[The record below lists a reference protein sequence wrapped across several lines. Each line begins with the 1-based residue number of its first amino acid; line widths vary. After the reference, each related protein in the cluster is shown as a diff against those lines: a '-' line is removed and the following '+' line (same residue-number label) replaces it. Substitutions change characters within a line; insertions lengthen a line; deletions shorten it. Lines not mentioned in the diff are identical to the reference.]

1 MTTTPLSRPRRLPTV
16 AQLLAALIGGLVIY
30 LGVII
35 VWVIGYQLVYA
46 GRIFPGVTVAGVD
59 VSGMSPDQAAL
70 KLSET
75 LSYPISGKVV
85 FRQAD
90 KAWVSS
96 PVQLGMVFDPSAS
109 AQTAYKLGRSGGL
122 FGALAGQVRARG
134 YGYDVAPVIIFD
146 QRVAYQ
152 YLQGLAHQVD
162 QPVVEGALQID
173 GANVTSVPGQTGRQ
187 VDIDAT
193 LLNLNNQL
201 KTFHDGE
208 VGLALKEVQPS
219 VADVSSQADTARQ
232 IVSQPLQLVLP
243 D

>member
-1 MTTTPLSRPRRLPTV
+1 MTTTPYSTPNRLPV
-16 AQLLAALIGGLVIY
+16 LAQVLAALLGGLVLF

-35 VWVIGYQLVYA
+35 LWVIGYQLLYA

-152 YLQGLAHQVD
+152 YLQGLAKQVD
-162 QPVVEGALQID
+162 QPEIEAGLQIN
-173 GANVTSVPGQTGRQ
+173 GSAVSAIAGQAGR
-187 VDIDAT
+187 T
-193 LLNLNNQL
+193 LN
-201 KTFHDGE
+201 
-208 VGLALKEVQPS
+208 
-219 VADVSSQADTARQ
+219 
-232 IVSQPLQLVLP
+232 I
-243 D
+243 